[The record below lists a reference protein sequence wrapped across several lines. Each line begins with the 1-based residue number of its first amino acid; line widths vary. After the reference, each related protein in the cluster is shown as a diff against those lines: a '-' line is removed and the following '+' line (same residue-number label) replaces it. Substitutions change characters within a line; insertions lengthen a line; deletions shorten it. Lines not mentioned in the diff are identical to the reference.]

1 MSTKYSRGSEWRKWD
16 LHFHTPSSYDYK
28 DNSVTNED
36 IINILAENNISV
48 VAITDHH
55 IIDIDRISK
64 LKELGPEKGI
74 TILPGIEFCSELG
87 GSEAIHFIGI
97 FPEDAELNT
106 IWTKLQALCNL
117 TPAERAA
124 KGEERICCPF
134 VSTCKLIVELGGIIT
149 IHAGKKSNSVEG
161 IKNNLLVK
169 QELKQELLSTFHP
182 LLEIGQISD
191 KDSYEKIV
199 FPSIKFTLPIIMC
212 SDNHNINEYS
222 PIYPLWIKA
231 DPTFEGLKQVLN
243 EPSERIYIGEKP
255 AIFDSVDSARTKY
268 IDKIEIH
275 PIESYSGNYGKWFDN
290 IEIEINKELVAVI
303 GNKGNGKSALTDIIA
318 HCCNYPHQEYFSFLN
333 PDKFRAGQLAKNFEA
348 TVTFA
353 DGSKKTK
360 GLGDSLTSGDL
371 PVIKYM
377 PQGYF
382 ETICND
388 LNKEEKLREEIED
401 IVFQYIEPSE
411 RLGASSFKELIRIK
425 SEAVETA
432 ILELKKELS
441 LINST
446 IISLE
451 DKENPTYR
459 AEIQAKITQKE
470 EEIKAL
476 IVPAEVAKPQIDD
489 EQVKKVVEEIEALN
503 ERNNK
508 LDEQISNLSTEQK
521 RLAESIEQIKIF
533 IENTKNKVK
542 IIEDYKAQ
550 NKEFI
555 QSLGIDIDNILS
567 ISIVLEPIDKILKEK
582 QSRYEEIKSLISLDS
597 TEESNLC
604 FQKKS
609 INENIKK
616 LKNGLDAPSQRY
628 QEYIK
633 ALAKYNEKKKI
644 IEGDKDTTDTLLWY
658 KNELSYI
665 DIHLQEDL
673 QKKYNERNE
682 KAREIYQK
690 KKEVISIYLFVKQQ
704 IDAKIEENKQLLGE
718 YDLKIEA
725 SFGLQS
731 DITSNILHYIKQNV
745 KGSFKGKIEGEIALR
760 KIIKSKDLMVEDE
773 TIKLFT
779 DIIDKLKLDGEERR
793 FIGDQVTERIDFYDK
808 LFSLDYLTYN
818 YHIMQGSKDL
828 SILSPGEKG
837 ALLLVFYLLLDMDN
851 SPLILDQPEDNL
863 DNDSVA
869 NILVDFI
876 KQAKLKR
883 QIIMVTH
890 NPNLAVVADAEQV
903 IYVSINKKDDCKV
916 SVESGSIENP
926 IINNHIVNVLE
937 GAMPAF
943 RKRDNK
949 YLDLSLKK

>member
-1 MSTKYSRGSEWRKWD
+1 MSTKYNRGSEWRKWD

-28 DNSVTNED
+28 DKSVTNED
-36 IINILAENNISV
+36 IINILSQNNISV

-55 IIDIDRISK
+55 IIDIDRISQ
-64 LKELGPEKGI
+64 LKELGKEKGI

-87 GSEAIHFIGI
+87 GSDSIHYIAI
-97 FPEDAELNT
+97 FPENAQLDT
-106 IWTKLQALCNL
+106 IWTKLQAQCNL
-117 TPAERAA
+117 TPTERAS

-134 VSTCKLIVELGGIIT
+134 VSTCKLIGELGGIIT
-149 IHAGKKSNSVEG
+149 IHAGHKSNSVEG

-169 QELKQELLSTFHP
+169 QELKQDLLSTFHP
-182 LLEIGQISD
+182 LLEIGQL
-191 KDSYEKIV
+191 KDIEDYQKKV
-199 FPSIKFTLPIIMC
+199 FPDIKFSLPIIIC
-212 SDNHNINEYS
+212 SDNHNIKEYTWK
-222 PIYPLWIKA
+222 YPMWIKA

-243 EPSERIYIGEKP
+243 EPSERIYIGDRP
-255 AIFDSVDSARTKY
+255 AIFDNVESSKTKY
-268 IDKIEIH
+268 IDRIEIH
-275 PIESYSGNYGKWFDN
+275 PIGSYSGNYGKWFDN
-290 IEIEINKELVAVI
+290 INIELNKELVAVI

-318 HCCNYPHQEYFSFLN
+318 HCCNYPHQEYFSFLSA
-333 PDKFRAGQLAKNFEA
+333 DRFRAGRLANNFEA

-360 GLGDSLTSGDL
+360 GLGDSLASGDL

-401 IVFQYIEPSE
+401 IVFQYIQPSE

-425 SEAVETA
+425 SKAVETA

-441 LINST
+441 LINSA

-451 DKENPTYR
+451 DKENPAYR

-470 EEIKAL
+470 DEIKAL
-476 IVPAEVAKPQIDD
+476 TIPEQVAKPQVDD
-489 EQVKKVVEEIEALN
+489 EQAKKVLEEIESLN
-503 ERNNK
+503 EQNSE
-508 LDEQISNLSTEQK
+508 LDEQISTLFTEQK

-533 IENTKNKVK
+533 IENTQNKAK

-550 NKEFI
+550 NKEFL
-555 QSLGIDIDNILS
+555 QSFGIDIDNVVS
-567 ISIVLEPIDKILKEK
+567 VSIVLEPIDKILKEK
-582 QSRYEEIKSLISLDS
+582 QSRYEEIKSIISLES
-597 TEESNLC
+597 TDESNLY
-604 FQKKS
+604 FKKNRN
-609 INENIKK
+609 NENIRK
-616 LKNGLDAPSQRY
+616 LRNGLDAPSQRY
-628 QEYIK
+628 QEYLK

-644 IEGDKDTTDTLLWY
+644 IEGDKDTADTLLWY

-665 DIHLQEDL
+665 DVNLRGDI
-673 QKKYNERNE
+673 QKKYEERNV

-690 KKEVISIYLFVKQQ
+690 KKEVINIYLFVKQQ
-704 IDAKIEENKQLLGE
+704 IDTKINENKHLLGE
-718 YDLKIEA
+718 YDLRIDA

-731 DITSNILHYIKQNV
+731 DVVNNILHYIKQNMR
-745 KGSFKGKIEGEIALR
+745 GSFRGKNEGELLLR
-760 KIIKSKDLMVEDE
+760 KIIKSKDLMKENE
-773 TIKLFT
+773 AIELFT
-779 DIIDKLKLDGEERR
+779 EIIDKLKIDGEETR
-793 FIGDQVTERIDFYDK
+793 FIGDQVNERIDFYDK
-808 LFSLDYLTYN
+808 LFSLDYLTYS
-818 YHIMQGSKDL
+818 YHIMQGNKDL

-876 KQAKLKR
+876 KQAKQKR

-903 IYVSINKKDDCKV
+903 IYVSIDKKDECKV

-926 IINNHIVNVLE
+926 MINKHIVDVLE

-943 RKRDNK
+943 RKRDHK
-949 YLDLSLKK
+949 YLE

>member
-1 MSTKYSRGSEWRKWD
+1 M
-16 LHFHTPSSYDYK
+16 
-28 DNSVTNED
+28 
-36 IINILAENNISV
+36 
-48 VAITDHH
+48 
-55 IIDIDRISK
+55 
-64 LKELGPEKGI
+64 
-74 TILPGIEFCSELG
+74 
-87 GSEAIHFIGI
+87 
-97 FPEDAELNT
+97 
-106 IWTKLQALCNL
+106 
-117 TPAERAA
+117 
-124 KGEERICCPF
+124 
-134 VSTCKLIVELGGIIT
+134 T

-191 KDSYEKIV
+191 KESYEKIV

-212 SDNHNINEYS
+212 SDNHNINEYL
-222 PIYPLWIKA
+222 PIHPLWIKA

-243 EPSERIYIGEKP
+243 EPSGRIYIGAKP
-255 AIFDSVDSARTKY
+255 TIFDSVESARTKY

-275 PIESYSGNYGKWFDN
+275 PIESYSGNHGSWFDN

-318 HCCNYPHQEYFSFLN
+318 HCSNYPHQEYFSFLN
-333 PDKFRAGQLAKNFEA
+333 SNKFRSGQLANNFEA

-388 LNKEEKLREEIED
+388 LNKEEKLREEIEN

-451 DKENPTYR
+451 DKENPAYR
-459 AEIQAKITQKE
+459 AEIQAKIAQKE

-476 IVPAEVAKPQIDD
+476 IIPEEVVKPQVDD
-489 EQVKKVVEEIEALN
+489 EQVKKVVEEIDTLN

-533 IENTKNKVK
+533 IENTKNKAK

-550 NKEFI
+550 NKGFV

-567 ISIVLEPIDKILKEK
+567 ISLVLEPIDKSLKEK
-582 QSRYEEIKSLISLDS
+582 QSRYDEIKSLINLDS
-597 TEESNLC
+597 TDENNLYC
-604 FQKKS
+604 QKKS
-609 INENIKK
+609 INENIRT
-616 LKNGLDAPSQRY
+616 LKNGLDAPSKRY
-628 QEYIK
+628 QEYLK

-644 IEGDKDTTDTLLWY
+644 IEGDKDTPETLLWY

-665 DIHLQEDL
+665 DINLHEDI
-673 QKKYNERNE
+673 QDKYKERTA

-690 KKEVISIYLFVKQQ
+690 KKEIISIYLFVKQQ
-704 IDAKIEENKQLLGE
+704 IDSKIKENKQLLGE

-731 DITSNILHYIKQNV
+731 DIISSILHFIKQNV
-745 KGSFKGKIEGEIALR
+745 KGSFKGKNDGEIVLR
-760 KIIKSKDLMVEDE
+760 NIIKSKDLMIEDE
-773 TIKLFT
+773 AVKLFT
-779 DIIDKLKLDGEERR
+779 EIIEKLKLDGGERR
-793 FIGDQVTERIDFYDK
+793 FIGDQVTERIDFYEK

-818 YHIMQGSKDL
+818 YHIMQGSKNL

-876 KQAKLKR
+876 KQAKQKR

-903 IYVSINKKDDCKV
+903 IYVSIDKKDNCKV
-916 SVESGSIENP
+916 SIESGSIENP
-926 IINNHIVNVLE
+926 KINKHIVDVLE

-943 RKRDNK
+943 RKRDHK
-949 YLDLSLKK
+949 YLD

>member
-1 MSTKYSRGSEWRKWD
+1 MKAMYNRGSEWRKWD

-28 DNSVTNED
+28 DGSVSNMD
-36 IINILAENNISV
+36 IIETLNNNNISV

-55 IIDIDRISK
+55 LIDIKRIAE
-64 LKELGPEKGI
+64 LQQLGKEKNI

-87 GSEAIHFIGI
+87 GSDAVHFIGI
-97 FPEDAELNT
+97 FAENADLDT
-106 IWTKLQALCNL
+106 IWTKIQGACSL
-117 TPAERAA
+117 TSGERKA
-124 KGEERICCPF
+124 KGEERICCEF
-134 VSTCKLIVELGGIIT
+134 KKTCELIIELGGIVT

-199 FPSIKFTLPIIMC
+199 FPSIQLMLPIIMC
-212 SDNHNINEYS
+212 SDNHNIREYS
-222 PIYPLWIKA
+222 QAHPLWIKA

-243 EPSERIYIGEKP
+243 EPSGRIYIGDRP
-255 AIFDSVDSARTKY
+255 AIFDAVESSRTKY
-268 IDKIEIH
+268 IDRIEIH
-275 PIESYSGNYGKWFDN
+275 PIDTYSGSYGKWFDN
-290 IEIEINKELVAVI
+290 IDIELNKELVAVI

-318 HCCNYPHQEYFSFLN
+318 HCSNYPHQEYFSFLST
-333 PDKFRAGQLAKNFEA
+333 DKFRAGRLANNFEA

-401 IVFQYIEPSE
+401 IVFQYIEPSD

-432 ILELKKELS
+432 ILELKKDLS
-441 LINST
+441 TINST

-451 DKENPTYR
+451 DKENPVYR

-470 EEIKAL
+470 DEIKAL
-476 IVPAEVAKPQIDD
+476 IIPEPVVKPQVDD
-489 EQVKKVVEEIEALN
+489 EQVKKVLEEIEVLN
-503 ERNNK
+503 EKNNK
-508 LDEQISNLSTEQK
+508 IDEQISELSIEQK
-521 RLAESIEQIKIF
+521 RLAESTEQIKIF
-533 IENTKNKVK
+533 IENTKNKAK
-542 IIEDYKAQ
+542 TIEDYKAQ

-555 QSLGIDIDNILS
+555 QSLGIDIDGVLQ
-567 ISIVLEPIDKILKEK
+567 ISIVLEPIDRILKEK

-597 TEESNLC
+597 AEEKNLYY
-604 FQKKS
+604 QKKC
-609 INENIKK
+609 NNDNIKK
-616 LKNGLDAPSQRY
+616 RRTGLDAPSQRY
-628 QEYIK
+628 QEYVK

-644 IEGDKDTTDTLLWY
+644 IEGDKDTADTLQWY
-658 KNELSYI
+658 RNELSYLDMNLHE
-665 DIHLQEDL
+665 DI
-673 QKKYNERNE
+673 QKKYEERNV

-704 IDAKIEENKQLLGE
+704 IDTKINENKHLLGE
-718 YDLKIEA
+718 YDLRIEA
-725 SFGLQS
+725 SFGLQA
-731 DITSNILHYIKQNV
+731 DIISNILHFIKQNV
-745 KGSFKGKIEGEIALR
+745 KGSFRGKNEGELVLR
-760 KIIKSKDLMVEDE
+760 DIIKSKDLMNENE
-773 TIKLFT
+773 TIELFT
-779 DIIDKLKLDGEERR
+779 EIIDKLKLDGEEKR
-793 FIGDQVTERIDFYDK
+793 FIGDQVNDRTDFYDK
-808 LFSLDYLTYN
+808 LFSLDYLTYS

-876 KQAKLKR
+876 KQAKQKR

-926 IINNHIVNVLE
+926 IINKHIVDVLE

-943 RKRDNK
+943 RKRDHK
-949 YLDLSLKK
+949 YLR

>member
-1 MSTKYSRGSEWRKWD
+1 MYNRGSEWRKWD

-28 DNSVTNED
+28 DRSVSNVE
-36 IINILAENNISV
+36 IIETLCENKISV

-55 IIDIDRISK
+55 LIDKSRICE
-64 LKELGPEKGI
+64 LQQLGKEKNI

-97 FPEDAELNT
+97 FAEDADLDT
-106 IWTKLQALCNL
+106 IWTKIQAECNI
-117 TPAERAA
+117 TPGERKT
-124 KGEERICCPF
+124 KGEELICCEF
-134 VSTCKLIVELGGIIT
+134 KKTCNLIKKLGGLVT

-191 KDSYEKIV
+191 KESYEKIV

-212 SDNHNINEYS
+212 SDNHNINEYL
-222 PIYPLWIKA
+222 PIHPLWIKA

-243 EPSERIYIGEKP
+243 EPSGRIYIGAKP
-255 AIFDSVDSARTKY
+255 AIFDSVESARTKY

-275 PIESYSGNYGKWFDN
+275 PIESYSGNHGSWFDN

-318 HCCNYPHQEYFSFLN
+318 HCSNYPHQEYFSFLN
-333 PDKFRAGQLAKNFEA
+333 SNKFRSGQLANNFEA

-388 LNKEEKLREEIED
+388 LNKEEKLREEIEN

-451 DKENPTYR
+451 DKENPAYR
-459 AEIQAKITQKE
+459 AEIQAKIAQKE

-476 IVPAEVAKPQIDD
+476 IIPEEVVKPQVDD
-489 EQVKKVVEEIEALN
+489 EQVKKVVEEIDTLN

-533 IENTKNKVK
+533 IENTKNKAK

-550 NKEFI
+550 NKGFV

-567 ISIVLEPIDKILKEK
+567 ISLVLEPIDKSLKEK
-582 QSRYEEIKSLISLDS
+582 QSRYDEIKSLINLDS
-597 TEESNLC
+597 TDENNLYC
-604 FQKKS
+604 QKKS
-609 INENIKK
+609 INENIRT
-616 LKNGLDAPSQRY
+616 LKNGLDAPSKRY
-628 QEYIK
+628 QEYLK

-644 IEGDKDTTDTLLWY
+644 IEGDKDTPETLLWY

-665 DIHLQEDL
+665 DINLHEDIQE
-673 QKKYNERNE
+673 KYKERTA

-704 IDAKIEENKQLLGE
+704 IDSKIKENKQLLGE

-731 DITSNILHYIKQNV
+731 DIISSILHFIKQNV
-745 KGSFKGKIEGEIALR
+745 KGSFKGKNDGEIVLR
-760 KIIKSKDLMVEDE
+760 NIIKSKDLMIEDE
-773 TIKLFT
+773 AVKLFT
-779 DIIDKLKLDGEERR
+779 EIIEKLKLDGEERR
-793 FIGDQVTERIDFYDK
+793 FIGDQVTERIDFYEK

-818 YHIMQGSKDL
+818 YHIMQGSKNL

-876 KQAKLKR
+876 KQAKQKR

-903 IYVSINKKDDCKV
+903 IYVSIDKKDNCKV
-916 SVESGSIENP
+916 SIESGSIENP
-926 IINNHIVNVLE
+926 KINKHIVDVLE

-943 RKRDNK
+943 RKRDHK
-949 YLDLSLKK
+949 YLD